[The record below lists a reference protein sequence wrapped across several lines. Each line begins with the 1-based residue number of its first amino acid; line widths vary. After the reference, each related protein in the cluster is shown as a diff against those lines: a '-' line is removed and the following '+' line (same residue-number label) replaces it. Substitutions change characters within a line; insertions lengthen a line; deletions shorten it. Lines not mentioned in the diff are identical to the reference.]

1 MILFPCH
8 VSLKSLRKVEHNNKM
23 KKILI
28 FLLGIML
35 FVSSREQTV
44 GSKVSLTAVDGK
56 AYTGTITKIQGDKYN
71 VKYDGFDFEAW
82 LTGSQFTVVNANLP
96 TPNTVVNQP
105 QQNGNWK
112 VGDKV
117 QVRTSSMD
125 KWEDATVFL
134 VLTDRTPAMYKAR
147 LDNPGN
153 YATTDPLLSANQIR
167 ARGLKANTFTVKNRV
182 DVYYASGGPKARATV
197 IEEKGNGR
205 YKVRYD
211 GCKAYL
217 DEEVDWSQ
225 LKPESV
231 VSSTDGDITAVF
243 GKWAMFVYSYPNTVI
258 RGNNIYREYGTGAKA
273 PPLLINANGT
283 YVWYDEYNKPPVKG
297 TWTSHAKINGI
308 TMGTEAVNGII
319 LKDSYGIYWKVYKD
333 RQDHIEARK
342 MCSGETEGGSRIK

>member
-1 MILFPCH
+1 
-8 VSLKSLRKVEHNNKM
+8 M
-23 KKILI
+23 KRIFI
-28 FLLGIML
+28 FLLVFIFL
-35 FVSSREQTV
+35 TSATAQTI

-82 LTGSQFTVVNANLP
+82 LTGSQFTVVNANRL
-96 TPNTVVNQP
+96 TPNTINQT
-105 QQNGNWK
+105 QQNSNWK
-112 VGDKV
+112 AGDKIEA
-117 QVRTSSMD
+117 QNIYNNS
-125 KWEDATVFL
+125 KWENATIYL
-134 VLTDRTPAMYKAR
+134 VHNDWNPVMYKAK
-147 LDNPGN
+147 LDDETGHNVS
-153 YATTDPLLSANQIR
+153 DLLLRADQIR
-167 ARGLKANTFTVKNRV
+167 ARGLKGNKNFAVGNRV

-211 GCKAYL
+211 GCKAYM

-225 LKPESV
+225 LQPESV
-231 VSSTDGDITAVF
+231 VSSNDDDITAVF

-273 PPLLINANGT
+273 PPLSINTNGT
-283 YVWYDEYNKPPVKG
+283 YVWYDEFNKPPVKG
-297 TWTSHAKINGI
+297 TWTTHAKINGI

-319 LKDSYGIYWKVYKD
+319 LKDSYGIYWKIYKD